1 MIIKKII
8 LGQNV
13 PASLKCCLTH
23 LDILYIYRIVI
34 NNTNS
39 KKNNLDGFNINKN
52 WFKKILKQFKINLNV
67 KRTIVGLISLPLHAN
82 MQTHTCEC
90 FVEEIGCQQD
100 CIDTWSEW

>member
-52 WFKKILKQFKINLNV
+52 
-67 KRTIVGLISLPLHAN
+67 
-82 MQTHTCEC
+82 
-90 FVEEIGCQQD
+90 
-100 CIDTWSEW
+100 